1 MKTRRII
8 ARLDVKGPNLVKG
21 IQFEGLRKIGD
32 PNEYVLNYYLQGVD
46 EIFYDDIVA
55 SLYGRNNLLNVI
67 ENTTKNVFIPVAVGG
82 GIRSLED
89 VKAILN
95 AGADKVSINTA
106 AIENSKII
114 TKIAEKYGS
123 QCVIV
128 SIQSKFIDGKW
139 EAFYN
144 NGREPSGLDVIDW
157 SKKVQKLGAGE
168 ILLTSIDKDGL
179 ASGMDLE
186 LIKCVTDSVTIPVI
200 ASGGVGNL
208 EDIYLAFKNS
218 NADAVALAH
227 VLHYGELKVDS
238 IRSYLNNKDIQIRK
252 LDKLDN

>member
-1 MKTRRII
+1 MLKIRII
-8 ARLDVKGPNLVKG
+8 PSLLYNGSNLVKG
-21 IQFEGLRKIGD
+21 KQFNSWRTVGSVFQNIKLYSLR
-32 PNEYVLNYYLQGVD
+32 GVD
-46 EIFYDDIVA
+46 EIIFLDIVA
-55 SLYGRNNLLNVI
+55 YKNKKIDFNLIDDFADECFMPL
-67 ENTTKNVFIPVAVGG
+67 TVGG
-82 GIRSLED
+82 GIKSIED
-89 VKAILN
+89 IEETLRR
-95 AGADKVSINTA
+95 GADKVSINSA
-106 AIENSKII
+106 ALENYQLIND
-114 TKIAEKYGS
+114 AVKYFGS
-123 QCVIV
+123 QCIILSVDYKKDKNGNKKIFLNAE
-128 SIQSKFIDGKW
+128 KKLTKIDLFEYVEKI
-139 EAFYN
+139 EKN
-144 NGREPSGLDVIDW
+144 KP
-157 SKKVQKLGAGE
+157 GE

-252 LDKLDN
+252 LD

>member
-1 MKTRRII
+1 MKIRRIV
-8 ARLDVKGPNLVKG
+8 ARLDIKGPNLVKG

-32 PNEYVLNYYLQGVD
+32 PNEYALNYYLQGVD

-55 SLYGRNNLLNVI
+55 SLYGRNNILNVI
-67 ENTTKNVFIPVAVGG
+67 ENTTKNIFIPVTVGG

-106 AIENSKII
+106 AIENPKII

-123 QCVIV
+123 QCIVV
-128 SIQSKFIDGKW
+128 SIQSKFINGKW

-144 NGREPSGLDVIDW
+144 NGREPSGLDVVEW
-157 SKKVQKLGAGE
+157 SNKVQKLGAGE

-179 ASGMDLE
+179 ASGMDLA
-186 LIKCVTDSVTIPVI
+186 LIKRITDSVAIPVI
-200 ASGGVGNL
+200 ASGGVGSL

-218 NADAVALAH
+218 NADAIALAH
-227 VLHYGELKVDS
+227 VLHYGHLKVS
-238 IRSYLNNKDIQIRK
+238 NIRQYFNDKEIQIRK
-252 LDKLDN
+252 ID